1 MYLGECAVGVF
12 DEVGDEAC
20 IGGDVVGME
29 RRDHMVEHQAIASLL
44 ALPQYGFKYVLMS
57 KKFVSYS
64 PCRTTTT
71 RSYSDY

>member
-20 IGGDVVGME
+20 IGSDVVGME

-44 ALPQYGFKYVLMS
+44 ALPKYGFKYVLMS
-57 KKFVSYS
+57 KNFVSYGT
-64 PCRTTTT
+64 CHTTT
-71 RSYSDY
+71 S